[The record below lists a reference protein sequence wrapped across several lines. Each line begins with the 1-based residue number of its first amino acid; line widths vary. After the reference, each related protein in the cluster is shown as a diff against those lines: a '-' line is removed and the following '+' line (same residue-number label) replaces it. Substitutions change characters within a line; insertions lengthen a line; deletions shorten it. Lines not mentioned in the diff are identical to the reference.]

1 MAEQQYDADI
11 VVIGGGPGGYPAAI
25 HAAKH
30 GGRVVVID
38 FDNVGGTCLNWGCIP
53 TKTLIGSVAALEQA
67 RHASD
72 FGLTAENVG
81 YNFGAMMARKDK
93 VVSTLVGGVEFLLKK
108 NKVRYIKGKGKIID
122 AHTVEAAGEDGK
134 TEKVT
139 TNSIIIA
146 TGSVPAKIPIPGLD
160 GGGKDSDVFF
170 PNAEAKKRKAA
181 GALADSALWTSNDAV
196 TSKEAPQRLVVLG
209 AGAVGTEFA
218 YVYNGLGSKVTLI
231 ELLPNIVP
239 AVDSEIAGELQKL
252 LEKQGVKIMTSTK
265 VAAVDVPGR
274 KLKYVSEKNGDG
286 EVEFDKLLVAVG
298 RSPYTDGLG
307 LENAGVKID
316 RRRVTVDEYMRTNVP
331 NIYAI
336 GDVTGG
342 KLALAHVATREGEV
356 AAENALGG
364 SVKMDYRAIP
374 AAVYTE
380 PEVAVTGLTE
390 QEAKDKGYDIE
401 IGRFSF
407 KALGKAMAIN
417 ENVGLVKIISDK
429 KYGEILGAHIVG
441 PHASDLI
448 HEVCVSIKLESTIE
462 ELMRTIHAHPS
473 LSEAVM
479 EAAQDAKGES
489 VHK

>member
-11 VVIGGGPGGYPAAI
+11 VVIGSGPGGYPAAI

-30 GGRVVVID
+30 GGRVVIVEQ
-38 FDNVGGTCLNWGCIP
+38 DNVGGTCLNWGCIP

-67 RHASD
+67 RHAKD
-72 FGLTAENVG
+72 FGLVVENVG
-81 YNFGAMMARKDK
+81 YDFGAIMARKEK
-93 VVSTLVGGVEFLLKK
+93 VVTTLVGGVEFLLKK
-108 NKVRYIKGKGKIID
+108 AKIRHIKGKGKILD
-122 AHTVEAAGEDGK
+122 PHTVEATLEDGK

-139 TNSIIIA
+139 TKTIIIA

-170 PNAEAKKRKAA
+170 PNSDAKKRKAQ
-181 GALADSALWTSNDAV
+181 GDLADTALWTSNDAV
-196 TSKEAPQRLVVLG
+196 TSKEPPKHLVVLG

-239 AVDSEIAGELQKL
+239 AVDPEISGELHKL

-265 VAAVDVPGR
+265 VASVDVPGR

-286 EVEFDKLLVAVG
+286 EITFDKLLVAVG
-298 RSPYTDGLG
+298 RSPFTEGLG
-307 LENAGVKID
+307 LENAGVQLD
-316 RRRVTVDEYMRTNVP
+316 RRRIPVDEFMRTNVP

-356 AAENALGG
+356 AAENALGH

-380 PEVAVTGLTE
+380 PEIATCGLTE
-390 QEAKDKGYDIE
+390 QEAKDKGYE
-401 IGRFSF
+401 VEVGRFSF
-407 KALGKAMAIN
+407 KSLGKAMAIN
-417 ENVGLVKIISDK
+417 ENVGLVKIVSDK
-429 KYGEILGAHIVG
+429 KYGEVLGAHIVG

-462 ELMRTIHAHPS
+462 ELMHTIHAHPS
-473 LSEAVM
+473 LGEAVM